1 MTTNTTPTRDDLIGA
16 LRLATFALETVIM
29 LQGHDALAP
38 YAERA
43 RAILDRVDA
52 MQEQDA

>member
-1 MTTNTTPTRDDLIGA
+1 MTIDTTPTRDDLIGA
-16 LRLATFALETVIM
+16 LRVATFALETVIM

-43 RAILDRVDA
+43 RAMLDRVDA
-52 MQEQDA
+52 TQEQDA